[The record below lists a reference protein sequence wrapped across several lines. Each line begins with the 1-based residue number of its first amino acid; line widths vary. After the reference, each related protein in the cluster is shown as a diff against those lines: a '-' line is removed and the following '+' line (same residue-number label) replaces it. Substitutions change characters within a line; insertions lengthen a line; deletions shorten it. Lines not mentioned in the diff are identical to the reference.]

1 MRVMSRARSGWVQ
14 SCPKHDPGQADGL
27 QAAAGG
33 GDASEGEFGPGAH
46 RPTSTSGHR
55 PSGRTGTGFHGTVAG
70 KNEFAD
76 EGPHDL
82 PRRHPCPDDTN
93 IGSSPESAVDVTARH
108 SR

>member
-14 SCPKHDPGQADGL
+14 SCPKHDPLGRQMACKRQRVEETPAKADSGRGPTVQHL
-27 QAAAGG
+27 PVVTDPQAAPAQ
-33 GDASEGEFGPGAH
+33 AS
-46 RPTSTSGHR
+46 T
-55 PSGRTGTGFHGTVAG
+55 AG